1 MKIKN
6 IFLFFPL
13 LLCSCEPKEF
23 DIAVKPLDFV
33 LDYWIYDSVVRD
45 HINSSHIFDETA
57 DSFYFLDSKYDLV
70 NSESISDK
78 KMPLEKVVYSFY
90 KIDEMW
96 TVGAIYITDPAVSI
110 YGLSINSKPWKIK
123 KFFTDRGFEYLDY
136 FYGRN
141 PCYSKDNI
149 ILQRKSAGIKYSNAV
164 PLHEASPI

>member
-6 IFLFFPL
+6 VILFFPL
-13 LLCSCEPKEF
+13 LLCSCKPKEF
-23 DIAVKPLDFV
+23 DIAVKPHDFDF
-33 LDYWIYDSVVRD
+33 DYWIYASVARD
-45 HINSSHIFDETA
+45 HIDSSRIFGETA
-57 DSFYFLDSKYDLV
+57 DSFIFLDSKYDLV
-70 NSESISDK
+70 NSESISEK
-78 KMPLEKVVYSFY
+78 KMPLEKVHYNFY

-123 KFFTDRGFEYLDY
+123 KFFTDRGFEYQDH

-149 ILQRKSAGIKYSNAV
+149 DFTFTSYSILIDVQ
-164 PLHEASPI
+164 L